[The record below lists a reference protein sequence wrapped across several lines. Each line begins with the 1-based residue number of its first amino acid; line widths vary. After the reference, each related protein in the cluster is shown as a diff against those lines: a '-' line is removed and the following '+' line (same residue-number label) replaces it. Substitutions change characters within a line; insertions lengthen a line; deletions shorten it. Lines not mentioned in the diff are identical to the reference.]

1 MITPLQTAGMATA
14 AALVAFA
21 GGLAAERYM
30 LSATPPLPIFA
41 PAFAPPADAAIP
53 DDALGAQIRLGRAV
67 FTDTGHAAPDL
78 VGNGLHCSNC
88 HLDAGRR
95 PQAAPLWAALGLFPQ
110 YRAKNGHVNT
120 FAERVREC
128 FLYSLNGRMPAYDDP
143 RLVAVESYAA
153 FLARG
158 APIGVR
164 LPGQGFAKLAPPPQ
178 PPDRVRGKAV
188 FTQECARCHG
198 DDGAGRSV
206 GADTAVPPLWGP
218 RAYNWGAGMGDIP
231 NAAGFVRV
239 NMPQD
244 APGRLTD
251 QQAWDV
257 AAYIDGKPRPQDP
270 RWAGSP
276 AETRRKFHNGP
287 QSLYGT
293 VADGVLLGG
302 DGPPKAA
309 KGRQGAVTAAPLPR

>member
-1 MITPLQTAGMATA
+1 MTPLQIFGVAAA
-14 AALVAFA
+14 AALAAFA
-21 GGLAAERYM
+21 GGLAVQRFA
-30 LSATPPLPIFA
+30 LPPAGHA
-41 PAFAPPADAAIP
+41 PVPARAFAPPADATIGGDP
-53 DDALGAQIRLGRAV
+53 LGAQISLGRAV
-67 FTDTGHAAPDL
+67 FTDTARAAPDL
-78 VGNGLHCSNC
+78 VGNDLKCSNC

-95 PQAAPLWAALGLFPQ
+95 PGAAPLWAAWGLFPQ
-110 YRAKNGHVNT
+110 FRAKNGHVNT

-128 FLYSLNGRMPAYDDP
+128 FLYSMNGRQPAYDDP

-158 APIGVR
+158 APVGVK
-164 LPGQGFAKLAPPPQ
+164 LPGQGFAKLAKPPLA
-178 PPDRVRGKAV
+178 PDRGRGKVV
-188 FTQECARCHG
+188 FGQECARCHG
-198 DDGAGRSV
+198 DDGAGRKT
-206 GADTAVPPLWGP
+206 GTDIAFPPLWGP
-218 RAYNWGAGMGDIP
+218 RSYNWGAGMGDIP
-231 NAAGFVRV
+231 NAAGFVRL

-270 RWAGSP
+270 RYTGAP
-276 AETRRKFHNGP
+276 DETRKRFHNGP

-309 KGRQGAVTAAPLPR
+309 EGR